1 MQCRGKTKEQAVM
14 SVKIDATLAKELLG
28 WEQSED
34 IVDDHYIT
42 NEEGKKVQCVN
53 NDHNRPSSETCARVL
68 SQDIL
73 DSHWRG
79 YEEAI
84 AIGKFGK
91 SGQRSK

>member
-1 MQCRGKTKEQAVM
+1 M

-34 IVDDHYIT
+34 IVDDHYTT
-42 NEEGKKVQCVN
+42 NEDGKEVQCVV
-53 NDHNRPSSETCARVL
+53 DAHNRPSSETWARTL
-68 SQDIL
+68 AQDIVNGR
-73 DSHWRG
+73 WRG

-84 AIGKFGK
+84 ALGRFGK